1 MQQSDRI
8 SLAPLQSF
16 TDFRFR
22 NAFFQFFEGIDKCYA
37 PYIRLTNDKSIKK
50 AQQRDILVE
59 NNPHQAVVPQLM
71 VNNID
76 DFIRVADYV
85 QSLGYNE
92 INWNMGCPY
101 PMVAKRN
108 LGAGMLNDPDAINR
122 LLDEVHNQTN
132 IKLGLKM
139 RMGYESTAEILD
151 VIPVLNQYPITEL
164 IIHARFAKQLY
175 KPSVDLDRFEECI
188 AVSKTPLTYN
198 GDITKQEDFQQL
210 KTRFPTINNWMIGRG
225 IVSNPFLPSQIK
237 AGTSTYPLDRWRQF
251 EGFHNALYQDYA
263 SVLQGDRQIILKMLS
278 FWEYF
283 SKEFPNPHKAFK
295 RIKKAKSLQAFEDA
309 VQENLEEALDI

>member
-1 MQQSDRI
+1 MLEDKI
-8 SLAPLQSF
+8 SIAPLQSF

-22 NAFFQFFEGIDKCYA
+22 KAFFKFFNGVDKCYA
-37 PYIRLTNDKSIKK
+37 PYIRLTNQKEIKNNQK
-50 AQQRDILVE
+50 KDILLE
-59 NNPHQAVVPQLM
+59 NNNHMPVMPQLM

-76 DFIRVADYV
+76 DFLLVADYV
-85 QSLGYNE
+85 QGLGYNE

-108 LGAGMLNDPDAINR
+108 LGAGMLNNPNEIDQ
-122 LLDEVHNQTN
+122 LLDQVFSKSD

-139 RMGYESTAEILD
+139 RMGYESTDEILK
-151 VIPVLNQYPITEL
+151 VIPVLNKYPITEL

-188 AVSKTPLTYN
+188 EISKTPLTYN
-198 GDITKQEDFQQL
+198 GDLNTVEDYQTL
-210 KTRFPTINNWMIGRG
+210 KERFPSINNWMIGRG
-225 IVSNPFLPSQIK
+225 LVKNPFLAEMIK
-237 AGTSTYPLDRWRQF
+237 ENSPDFPDDRWDTF
-251 EGFHNALYQDYA
+251 KDFHNELYEDYA

-283 SKEFPNPHKAFK
+283 ATQFPNPNKAFK
-295 RIKKAKSLQAFEDA
+295 RIKKAKDLSSFETA
-309 VQENLEEALDI
+309 VNQNFLLDN